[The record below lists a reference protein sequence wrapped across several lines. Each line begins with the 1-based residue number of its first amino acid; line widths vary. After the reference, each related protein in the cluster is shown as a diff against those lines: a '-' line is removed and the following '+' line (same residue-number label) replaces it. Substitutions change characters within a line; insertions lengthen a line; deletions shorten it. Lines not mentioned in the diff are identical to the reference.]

1 MTVRSLYVGYSGL
14 NAMSKNIDVIG
25 NNIANVNT
33 VGYRAGRATF
43 DDVFYQT
50 LYAGVGATGNRGGRN
65 PMQLGT
71 GAQLGS
77 IDKVFTQGATQS
89 TGRLLDLAVNGE
101 GFFVLRN
108 GAGQEFLTRAGNFS
122 LDEEGFIVDPST
134 GYKLIG
140 RSADENG
147 EIQENAAPGELQLNF
162 NSQSPALQT
171 QNVRAGETRR
181 RVGDPNSD
189 VCTDRSKP
197 LICWVYQPGR
207 NVLGFVN
214 VMSSVLNRLL
224 DISNPPAMSEPHRPF
239 QQGYR

>member
-1 MTVRSLYVGYSGL
+1 MMCFTRPCTLVLVQP
-14 NAMSKNIDVIG
+14 AIG
-25 NNIANVNT
+25 RTQSHAA
-33 VGYRAGRATF
+33 R
-43 DDVFYQT
+43 
-50 LYAGVGATGNRGGRN
+50 NRC
-65 PMQLGT
+65 T
-71 GAQLGS
+71 KLGS
-77 IDKVFTQGATQS
+77 IESFLQGATQS

-101 GFFVLRN
+101 GFVLRN

-171 QNVRAGETRR
+171 QNVRAGGNFDA

-189 VCTDRSKP
+189 VGVQIAQKTTNLLGLFNQDGTS
-197 LICWVYQPGR
+197 
-207 NVLGFVN
+207 LGFVN
-214 VMSSVLNRLL
+214 GDVIRLNRLL
-224 DISNPPAMSEPHRPF
+224 DISNPPGNVQNPIDLSSRDIGKGAGVIMQSVPAPPWICRMH
-239 QQGYR
+239 